1 MLTTRVLYRD
11 SCRKRGLR
19 ADGGQSLAEFDAQP
33 CTTTRG

>member
-19 ADGGQSLAEFDAQP
+19 AGGGWSLAELHAQP
-33 CTTTRG
+33 CTTRRG